1 MIKNNRKRGTSV
13 EVKDSNVSVALIKL
27 KKKID
32 DDNKLIDVV
41 KNTAYEKPTEER
53 KRKKGAAKA
62 RWLKKMAADSLPKKL
77 F

>member
-13 EVKDSNVSVALIKL
+13 EVKDSNVSVALRKL

>member
-13 EVKDSNVSVALIKL
+13 EVKDSNVSVALRKL

-62 RWLKKMAADSLPKKL
+62 RWLKKIAADSLPKKL

>member
-13 EVKDSNVSVALIKL
+13 EVKDSNVSVALRKL

-41 KNTAYEKPTEER
+41 KNTSYEKPTEER

-62 RWLKKMAADSLPKKL
+62 RWLKKIAADSLPKKL

>member
-13 EVKDSNVSVALIKL
+13 EVKDSNVSVALRKL

-41 KNTAYEKPTEER
+41 KNNAYEKPTEER

-62 RWLKKMAADSLPKKL
+62 RWLKKIAADSLPKKL

>member
-13 EVKDSNVSVALIKL
+13 EVKDSNVSVALRKL

-53 KRKKGAAKA
+53 KRKKGAAKS
-62 RWLKKMAADSLPKKL
+62 RWLKKIAADSLPKKL

>member
-13 EVKDSNVSVALIKL
+13 EVKDSNVSVALRKL

-62 RWLKKMAADSLPKKL
+62 RWIKKIAADSLPKKL